1 MPCTLLAHR
10 DLKVHF
16 LEVLHALAGR
26 VSGAELPAEEEI
38 RIHKKLIKST
48 PKVWA
53 LMGRGVGMA
62 LQACRALCG
71 HWCFGET
78 HQRFTGGGMLH
89 QHVHVPMCVCVCMC
103 VTVCMCACMCVCVLA
118 CGVCVCVCAR
128 VCVCLHM
135 VCVCLTVCVMLHQHA
150 RVPICVCV
158 FVPLC
163 LIRATSAKKDV
174 WTR

>member
-103 VTVCMCACMCVCVLA
+103 VCACMRVLAYGVCVSYCVCYVAPA
-118 CGVCVCVCAR
+118 CPCPNLCVCVCA
-128 VCVCLHM
+128 
-135 VCVCLTVCVMLHQHA
+135 
-150 RVPICVCV
+150 
-158 FVPLC
+158 FVPHQSYLSKEGC
-163 LIRATSAKKDV
+163 LD
-174 WTR
+174 